1 MKGPGMK
8 RNKGSLVVAFILIA
22 LGVWYLLVEI
32 NPVFAAF
39 SNGRTTWPWQII
51 GFGALFCLIG
61 LLTWAPALFI
71 PGVVLGGIGGILYY
85 QNLTGDWASWAYTWT
100 LLPGLVGIGL
110 LIFGLLARRRGAL
123 IGAFWSLLSSLILF
137 GIFGSAFGGLR
148 YAAVI
153 WPLGLIFLGVYF
165 ILRFML
171 GRRSKN

>member
-1 MKGPGMK
+1 MK

-22 LGVWYLLVEI
+22 LGIWYLLVEI
-32 NPVFAAF
+32 NPTFGAF
-39 SNGRTTWPWQII
+39 SYGRTTWPWQII

-61 LLTWAPALFI
+61 LLTWVPALFI
-71 PGVVLGGIGGILYY
+71 PGVVIGGIGGILYY

-100 LLPGLVGIGL
+100 FLPGLAGIGL

-123 IGAFWSLLSSLILF
+123 VGAFWTLLSFLILF
-137 GIFGSAFGGLR
+137 GIFGSAFGALR

-153 WPLGLIFLGVYF
+153 WPLGLILLGVYF
-165 ILRFML
+165 ILRFIL